1 MHNQTFIQVE
11 CKSAKEALESG
22 KAGADI
28 VMLDNM
34 SPIDALN
41 ASQQINNVYS
51 LMLIEVSGVS
61 IFG

>member
-1 MHNQTFIQVE
+1 MHNQTFMQVE
-11 CKSAKEALESG
+11 CKSADEALESG

-41 ASQQINNVYS
+41 ASQQIKNIYS
-51 LMLIEVSGVS
+51 LLLIEVSGVS
-61 IFG
+61 IF